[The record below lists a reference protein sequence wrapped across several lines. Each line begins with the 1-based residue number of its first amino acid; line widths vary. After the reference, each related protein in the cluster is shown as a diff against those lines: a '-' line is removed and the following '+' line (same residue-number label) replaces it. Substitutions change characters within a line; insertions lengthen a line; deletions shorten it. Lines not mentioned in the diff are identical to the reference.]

1 MIQRAEITRGAS
13 SPVKSLYPAVLASAM
28 LAGRVMTGMAFMAV
42 ALGQIKHYGD
52 FAAACAA
59 LNLPSGRVFCVTSII
74 INFLGAVSLLLGFY
88 PRVGAAL
95 LFFMTAA
102 VLPFLFFTQTNMLV
116 SAAVLAIAGGLIPYI
131 VAGGGEF
138 GLGKLY
144 GEAGKRRTARKRG
157 ISRSNRSL

>member
-1 MIQRAEITRGAS
+1 MQDAQTTRGS
-13 SPVKSLYPAVLASAM
+13 SSQVKSLYPAVLASAM

-42 ALGQIKHYGD
+42 ALGQIKHYSD

-88 PRVGAAL
+88 PRIGAAL
-95 LFFMTAA
+95 LFVMTVS
-102 VLPFLFFTQTNMLV
+102 VLPFMFFTHTNMLV
-116 SAAVLAIAGGLIPYI
+116 TVAVLAIAGGLMPYI

-144 GEAGKRRTARKRG
+144 GEAGKRRTARRRG
-157 ISRSNRSL
+157 ITRSNRSI